1 MDWMKPYR
9 KTLKHLYT
17 DAERG
22 LRDHAALRRHL
33 SAVMASTARKNRLM
47 AVKND
52 VMTALTAVADP
63 AGGGT
68 VVDARSSVRFL
79 SGTDDP

>member
-1 MDWMKPYR
+1 
-9 KTLKHLYT
+9 
-17 DAERG
+17 
-22 LRDHAALRRHL
+22 
-33 SAVMASTARKNRLM
+33 M

-68 VVDARSSVRFL
+68 VVETGRAAGVVVKDD
-79 SGTDDP
+79 GTVGLVLAVTASTSPRPSACRPPLKPP